1 MKFRTNVFAGYVIL
15 LIGIGM
21 MFHPTIR
28 RGVSSQQVQVGEQKT
43 TVQTEEVITIP
54 RWMSFLMIV
63 GGGLLILMG
72 SPRPAPQRR

>member
-1 MKFRTNVFAGYVIL
+1 MNVFAGYVIL

-28 RGVSSQQVQVGEQKT
+28 RGASSEQVRVGDQET

-54 RWMSFLMIV
+54 RWLSFLVIV
-63 GGGLLILMG
+63 GGGLLVLTG
-72 SPRPAPQRR
+72 SPRPAPQQRR